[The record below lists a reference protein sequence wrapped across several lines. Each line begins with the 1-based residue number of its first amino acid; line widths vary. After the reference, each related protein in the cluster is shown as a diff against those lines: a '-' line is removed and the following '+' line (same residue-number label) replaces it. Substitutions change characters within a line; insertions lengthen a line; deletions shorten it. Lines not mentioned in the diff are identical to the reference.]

1 MRSVAAPATNVDIAP
16 TLLMLAGVDIPT
28 DSIDGHSFMSF
39 LLPDADEPEVPE
51 YLRPTLRSEI
61 QHRQAAGWRES
72 VFVHHYRVGAG
83 SYCGDG
89 HHIDQED
96 NNFIA
101 VRHLPG
107 SKYGNV
113 LYAEC
118 EYYVLRESM
127 SILLHSCSESA
138 LPPWAPQSNGAT
150 ERPT

>member
-1 MRSVAAPATNVDIAP
+1 MDIAP
-16 TLLMLAGVDIPT
+16 TLLTLAGVEIPSDT
-28 DSIDGHSFMSF
+28 IDGHSFVSF
-39 LLPDADEPEVPE
+39 LFTNADEPEVPE
-51 YLRPTLRSEI
+51 YLRPTLRSQVQLRET
-61 QHRQAAGWRES
+61 AGWRES
-72 VFVHHYRVGAG
+72 VFIHHYRVGAG

-118 EYYVLRESM
+118 KDMYQS
-127 SILLHSCSESA
+127 
-138 LPPWAPQSNGAT
+138 PQSQCLT
-150 ERPT
+150 